1 MGMKGADDIRACAEH
16 RTMNGEAGSIH
27 VRTWP
32 NAMPF
37 SIHRY
42 QVGCTDLI
50 EQQAIW
56 IEQKAIVS
64 ARQAGSDVGVH
75 GIGHSQPMQ
84 DPITGCELNADLP
97 FWIWYVPALERLRHS
112 VVLIWS
118 CPGPK

>member
-1 MGMKGADDIRACAEH
+1 
-16 RTMNGEAGSIH
+16 
-27 VRTWP
+27 
-32 NAMPF
+32 MPF
-37 SIHRY
+37 SIHHY
-42 QVGCTDLI
+42 QVGCTDFI

-84 DPITGCELNADLP
+84 DPVTGCELNADLP
-97 FWIWYVPALERLRHS
+97 FWIWYVLALERLRHS